1 MTNHRSFFLG
11 FFHVW
16 NFLSWFQFYLFPP
29 AYYRWAI
36 QTGQFLLV
44 AKRVTR
50 FVLKKNFTQ
59 NEWNDLDWLWT
70 AEIII
75 IKVILPS
82 GIKHTGAGAVARWW
96 NGAKEPGVVIGARST
111 LKTWGLWPAGPAHD
125 RPTGGVPWLTARSS
139 SKAAPI
145 KINYKIPNFKL
156 NSLK

>member
-44 AKRVTR
+44 ETSDTICFEKEFHAKRM
-50 FVLKKNFTQ
+50 
-59 NEWNDLDWLWT
+59 EWSYWLWT

-75 IKVILPS
+75 IKGILPS

-96 NGAKEPGVVIGARST
+96 NGAKEPGVVIGVRST

-145 KINYKIPNFKL
+145 KIN
-156 NSLK
+156 